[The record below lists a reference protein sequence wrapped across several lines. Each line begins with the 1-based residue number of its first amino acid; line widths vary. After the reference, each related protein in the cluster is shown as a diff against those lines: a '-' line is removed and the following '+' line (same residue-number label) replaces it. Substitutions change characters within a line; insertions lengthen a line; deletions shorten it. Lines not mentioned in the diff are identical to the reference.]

1 MSEEPLECI
10 ELSTGTDIAAS
21 VIWLHG
27 LGADG
32 NDFVPIVQELNL
44 EGCPA
49 IRFIFPSAPVIPV
62 TINGGYQMPAWYDI
76 LGADLIAREDSKGI
90 RTSARQIE
98 KLIEKEEDRGIA
110 STNII
115 LAGFSQGCAMVLHT
129 GLRYPKKLGGL
140 VALSGYLP
148 LASSLGA
155 ERSTVNATIP
165 IVMAHGLMD
174 SVVPISRAEV
184 SRQILLSLG
193 YSVDW
198 HTYPMQH
205 SVHPEEIR
213 AIGMFLQSA
222 LS

>member
-49 IRFIFPSAPVIPV
+49 IRFIFPSAPMIPV

-155 ERSTVNATIP
+155 ERSTVNTTIP
-165 IVMAHGLMD
+165 IFMAHGLMD

>member
-1 MSEEPLECI
+1 MSEELLECI

-165 IVMAHGLMD
+165 IFMAHGLMD

-184 SRQILLSLG
+184 SRQKLISLG

-198 HTYPMQH
+198 HTYPMPH

>member
-155 ERSTVNATIP
+155 ERSTVNTTIP
-165 IVMAHGLMD
+165 IFMAHGLMD